1 MHVMLGE
8 IRLAIFIDVH
18 MISYVVCSSERTLST
33 KMTATLFSEP
43 AQQNA
48 QHSCASARKILW
60 QIMLSLLNSE
70 GAGHGLPDGLVE
82 VWDCGTTRY
91 REWHLL
97 IWADPRLPRPQRLP
111 PHVRCRGQKQWN
123 LQSGEICA
131 TTEAT
136 GMTDWESEFMVKFLG
151 LCFLGYILYF
161 NCKWINQSTK

>member
-1 MHVMLGE
+1 MHFMLGE

-43 AQQNA
+43 ARQNA
-48 QHSCASARKILW
+48 QHSCAFARKISW
-60 QIMLSLLNSE
+60 QIMPSLLNSE
-70 GAGHGLPDGLVE
+70 GAGHGLPDGIVE
-82 VWDCGTTRY
+82 VWDNRISGMTFVNLSRS
-91 REWHLL
+91 
-97 IWADPRLPRPQRLP
+97 AP
-111 PHVRCRGQKQWN
+111 PAAAAASTPWN

-151 LCFLGYILYF
+151 LCLLGYIY
-161 NCKWINQSTK
+161 CISIAHR

>member
-43 AQQNA
+43 ARQNA
-48 QHSCASARKILW
+48 QHSCAFAKNFLW
-60 QIMLSLLNSE
+60 QIMPSLLNSE

-91 REWHLL
+91 RE
-97 IWADPRLPRPQRLP
+97 
-111 PHVRCRGQKQWN
+111 
-123 LQSGEICA
+123 
-131 TTEAT
+131 
-136 GMTDWESEFMVKFLG
+136 
-151 LCFLGYILYF
+151 
-161 NCKWINQSTK
+161 

>member
-43 AQQNA
+43 ARQNA
-48 QHSCASARKILW
+48 QHSCAFAKKILW
-60 QIMLSLLNSE
+60 QIMPSLLNSE

-161 NCKWINQSTK
+161 NCK

>member
-48 QHSCASARKILW
+48 QHSCAFAKNFLW
-60 QIMLSLLNSE
+60 QIMPSLLNSE

-151 LCFLGYILYF
+151 LCLLGYIY
-161 NCKWINQSTK
+161 CVSIAHR

>member
-1 MHVMLGE
+1 MHFMLGE

-48 QHSCASARKILW
+48 QHSCAFAKNFLW
-60 QIMLSLLNSE
+60 QIMPSLLNSE

-161 NCKWINQSTK
+161 NCK

>member
-48 QHSCASARKILW
+48 QHSCAFARKILW

-82 VWDCGTTRY
+82 VWDNK
-91 REWHLL
+91 
-97 IWADPRLPRPQRLP
+97 I
-111 PHVRCRGQKQWN
+111 
-123 LQSGEICA
+123 S
-131 TTEAT
+131 
-136 GMTDWESEFMVKFLG
+136 GMTFVNLSRSAPPAAAAA
-151 LCFLGYILYF
+151 
-161 NCKWINQSTK
+161 STQCPL